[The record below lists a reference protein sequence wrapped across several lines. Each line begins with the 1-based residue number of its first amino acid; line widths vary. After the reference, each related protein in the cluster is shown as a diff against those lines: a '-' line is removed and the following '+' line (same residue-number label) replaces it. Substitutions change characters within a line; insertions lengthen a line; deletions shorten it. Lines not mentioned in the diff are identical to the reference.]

1 MSNREGPEV
10 GPDPD
15 ASEGG
20 EPTPERTDG
29 GAAPSGATQDGGDPA
44 DERTRAERDWDA
56 EWRSITSDLT
66 PPRRSYLV
74 SDTPVVGAAQGP
86 RDYTPAE
93 DPDEDAFIPVPLE
106 HAPMDRATRIA
117 WTAIVAGPVL
127 MLLAVVAFDRAP
139 TWYVATCL
147 GIFLTGCVI
156 GFTRLPARREDDGG
170 DGAAL

>member
-15 ASEGG
+15 SSDATEPEGTEG
-20 EPTPERTDG
+20 SAG
-29 GAAPSGATQDGGDPA
+29 GGDGGDDGRA
-44 DERTRAERDWDA
+44 DADDRSRAERDWDA

-66 PPRRSYLV
+66 PPRRSYLI

-86 RDYTPAE
+86 RDYTPTE
-93 DPDEDAFIPVPLE
+93 DPDEDAFVPVPVE
-106 HAPMDRATRIA
+106 HAPMDRLTRLA

-156 GFTRLPARREDDGG
+156 GFTRLPAGRDDDRG

>member
-1 MSNREGPEV
+1 MSTRDEPEL

-15 ASEGG
+15 PSGG
-20 EPTPERTDG
+20 PGSPEADDVAAA
-29 GAAPSGATQDGGDPA
+29 GAARGGGRGPRA
-44 DERTRAERDWDA
+44 AGSRAERDWDA

-93 DPDEDAFIPVPLE
+93 DPDEDAFVPVPLE
-106 HAPMDRATRIA
+106 HTPMDRVTRLA
-117 WTAIVAGPVL
+117 WAAIVAGPVL

-147 GIFLTGCVI
+147 GLFLTGCVI
-156 GFTRLPARREDDGG
+156 GFTRLPARREDDRG